1 MPGPPGVF
9 EGNAVQLGYKVLLG
23 VIRLNICISLLV
35 LLCNW
40 FYILVVDGGWFYL
53 HHRGV
58 DIMWVLFVMMFL
70 VLVLMAVVVI
80 PAYPTITAADL
91 VMLMGV
97 VMSLVMVRREVGG
110 LEVEV
115 VLVRMVKGRGDQ
127 LCFLLVL
134 VHVNID
140 RDILGEVAR
149 DQDVDIVY
157 VNPHIVLGMC
167 ALDLLKRIARCRRVT
182 IDPLLR
188 AVSDHN
194 LLSSMMNRT
203 KMLPELPPVV
213 PRRGFFFK
221 AG

>member
-1 MPGPPGVF
+1 MTI
-9 EGNAVQLGYKVLLG
+9 LT
-23 VIRLNICISLLV
+23 
-35 LLCNW
+35 W
-40 FYILVVDGGWFYL
+40 FYVLVVVVGWFYL

-58 DIMWVLFVMMFL
+58 DIMLVLFVMMFL

-110 LEVEV
+110 LQVEV

-140 RDILGEVAR
+140 CDILGEVAR

-167 ALDLLKRIARCRRVT
+167 AFDLLKRIA
-182 IDPLLR
+182 
-188 AVSDHN
+188 
-194 LLSSMMNRT
+194 
-203 KMLPELPPVV
+203 
-213 PRRGFFFK
+213 
-221 AG
+221 